1 MRYRKNMLITT
12 YFYFFSCILGLIVA
26 FAFWLTGSDIS
37 ILLLGL
43 GAVAVTGI
51 AVIIAH
57 RVTKKYKDE

>member
-12 YFYFFSCILGLIVA
+12 YFYFIACIFGLIVA
-26 FAFWLTGSDIS
+26 FSFWLTGSDIS

-51 AVIIAH
+51 AVIVAH